1 MIMKKLTF
9 IVFLSLSIITYAKTT
24 TSITDG
30 PWNNNLT
37 WDNGVPV
44 YGDDVIVNHN
54 VTLNGNIGIGG
65 GSLTV
70 NAGATLNQ
78 SGTRNITMYSTAAT
92 FVNDGSVTCNNI
104 DGEGIVTNS
113 GTISSSNLISI
124 YNAGKFINTGTVT
137 CSRADFSGN
146 SVFRNLGN
154 FQTTGNATP
163 TFQHSGD
170 SLVNEGS
177 FSTHSLEVTSG
188 AYMSNSSS
196 GTITTTAL
204 ADITDVN
211 FDNAGDVDFGANFL
225 YNGNGTLNNTGTL
238 DVAGNMQGNGT
249 TQINNTNNITVTG
262 IYENNSSILNN
273 GVITVNGGVFHTYAG
288 LVTSTTCGYIDV
300 GASNDYIN
308 YGSSS
313 TTGNLVICGTLTN
326 YGGTVAGTVS
336 FNCTNTCLTP
346 LPVELVSFDANYQ
359 DKQENVIL
367 TWETQN
373 EQNFSHF
380 EVEKSIDN
388 VSFYDISTVNAST
401 NNQQAKNYS
410 TYDEEINAETIYY
423 RLKMVDLD
431 GEVNYSKIVSVNVN
445 IRNSEISIYPNP
457 SSNENITLELQATE
471 LNEKLNITMYNV
483 NGKTVLTQQFQVRNY
498 IEKFELNTNKLSQGI
513 YFIKVSSDKFTKN
526 LKHIVE

>member
-92 FVNDGSVTCNNI
+92 FVNNGTVTCNNI
-104 DGEGIVTNS
+104 DGEGIASNH
-113 GTISSSNLISI
+113 GTLNANRFSI
-124 YNAGKFINTGTVT
+124 YNSGKVINTGNITAV
-137 CSRADFSGN
+137 RAGFSGN
-146 SVFRNLGN
+146 SVLRNLGT

-170 SLVNEGS
+170 SLVNEGT
-177 FSTHSLEVTSG
+177 FSTHYLESTSG
-188 AYMSNSSS
+188 NYISNSST
-196 GTITTTAL
+196 GTITTTSL
-204 ADITDVN
+204 ADISDTDIDNSGQISFGGN
-211 FDNAGDVDFGANFL
+211 FF
-225 YNGNGTLNNTGTL
+225 YNGNGTFNNSGQL
-238 DVAGNMQGNGT
+238 DVSGNLQAYGT
-249 TQINNTNNITVTG
+249 TQINNTNIITVGG
-262 IYENNSSILNN
+262 IIAGTSNMLNN
-273 GVITVNGGVFHTYAG
+273 GVITVGGGTFHNYAG
-288 LVTSTTCGYIDV
+288 TITSTTCGYIDV
-300 GASNDYIN
+300 GASNDYMN
-308 YGSSS
+308 YSGSS

-326 YGGTVAGTVS
+326 FGGTVAGTVTFS
-336 FNCTNTCLTP
+336 CTNTCLTP

-410 TYDEEINAETIYY
+410 TYDEEINAKIMFY
-423 RLKMVDLD
+423 RLKMIDLD
-431 GEVNYSKIVSVNVN
+431 GEVNYSKIVSINVN
-445 IRNSEISIYPNP
+445 IRNSDILIYPNP
-457 SSNENITLELQATE
+457 SSNENITIELYSKE
-471 LNEKLNITMYNV
+471 LNKNLDISVIDV
-483 NGKTVLTQQFQVRNY
+483 NGKIVLTQKFKVNNY
-498 IEKFELNTNKLSQGI
+498 IEKFELNTNNLSQGI
-513 YFIKVSSDKFTKN
+513 YFIKIHGENLTKN
-526 LKHIVE
+526 FKHVIK